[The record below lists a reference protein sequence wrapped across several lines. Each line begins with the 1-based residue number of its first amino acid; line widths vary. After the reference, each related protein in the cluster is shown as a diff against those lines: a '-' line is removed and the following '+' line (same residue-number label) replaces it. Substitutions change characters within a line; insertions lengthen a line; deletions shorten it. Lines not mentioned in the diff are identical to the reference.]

1 MAFTQMTKE
10 QYRSLDSDALE
21 LRRAE
26 VIAAAENGEIETE
39 ELRSESALIKDEMER
54 RRSIAQLRSAKAAE
68 VAAGAGRIIE
78 GAQGAQERSAIA
90 EDDEP
95 KNGVEYRRAFMDYV
109 MRGVK
114 SEKLAQYR
122 ENANTKTTDV
132 GVVIPPMLVEK
143 ILEKAETYGMILPL
157 VTKTNYPSGVEIP
170 KGSMKPVATWVNEG
184 ATSDKQKFGLSD
196 KVTFTHHKLR
206 CEVSISMEV
215 STMALDVFE
224 KKLVESVA
232 RAMVVAKENAI
243 INGTGNGSPKG
254 ILTET
259 PAEGQALEVASG
271 KGLSYELLCDAEAAI
286 PQAYETGAKWFMSK
300 KTFMAFAAM
309 TDTAGQPIARVN
321 YGIGGSPERFLLGRE
336 VVLTGDY
343 LPNFAKAPSADTTFA
358 FIFAPEDYVLN
369 SIYDM
374 GLSKRQDWETED
386 IQTKA
391 VTACDGKVIDVNSLV
406 TLTVTKAA
414 A

>member
-10 QYRSLDSDALE
+10 QYRSLDFDALE

-54 RRSIAQLRSAKAAE
+54 RRSMAQLRSAKAAE
-68 VAAGAGRIIE
+68 VAAGAGRVIE

-90 EDDEP
+90 DDEP

-132 GVVIPPMLVEK
+132 GVVIPPMLVAK

-157 VTKTNYPSGVEIP
+157 VTKTSYPSGIEIP

-224 KKLVESVA
+224 QKLVESVA
-232 RAMVVAKENAI
+232 RAMVVAKEKAI
-243 INGTGNGSPKG
+243 INGNGNGQPKG
-254 ILTET
+254 ILAET
-259 PAEGQALEVASG
+259 PAEGQALKVASG

-300 KTFMAFAAM
+300 KTFMSFVGM
-309 TDTAGQPIARVN
+309 TDTAGQPIARIN
-321 YGIGGSPERFLLGRE
+321 YGIGGKPERTLLGRE

-343 LPNFAKAPSADTTFA
+343 MPNFAKAPSADTLFA
-358 FIFAPEDYVLN
+358 FIFNPEDYVMN

-374 GLSKRQDWETED
+374 GISKRQDWETED
-386 IQTKA
+386 MQTKA

>member
-54 RRSIAQLRSAKAAE
+54 RRSMAQLRSAKAAE
-68 VAAGAGRIIE
+68 VAAGAGRVVE
-78 GAQGAQERSAIA
+78 GAQGAQERSAIVD
-90 EDDEP
+90 EEP

-132 GVVIPPMLVEK
+132 GVVIPPMLVAK

-157 VTKTNYPSGVEIP
+157 VTKTSYPSGIEIP

-224 KKLVESVA
+224 QKLVESVA
-232 RAMVVAKENAI
+232 RAMVVAKEKAI
-243 INGTGNGSPKG
+243 INGTGDGQPKG
-254 ILTET
+254 ILAET
-259 PAEGQALEVASG
+259 PAEGQALKVASG

-286 PQAYETGAKWFMSK
+286 PQAYEAGAKWFMSK
-300 KTFMAFAAM
+300 KTFMSFMGM
-309 TDTAGQPIARVN
+309 TDTAGQPIARIN
-321 YGIGGSPERFLLGRE
+321 YGIGGKPERTLLGRE

-343 LPNFAKAPSADTTFA
+343 MPNFAKAPSADTLFA
-358 FIFAPEDYVLN
+358 FIFDPEDYVLN

-374 GLSKRQDWETED
+374 GISKRQDWETED
-386 IQTKA
+386 MQTKA

>member
-10 QYRSLDSDALE
+10 QYRSLDFDALE

-54 RRSIAQLRSAKAAE
+54 RRSMAQLRSAKAAE
-68 VAAGAGRIIE
+68 VAAGAGRVIE

-90 EDDEP
+90 DDEP

-132 GVVIPPMLVEK
+132 GVVIPPMLVAK

-157 VTKTNYPSGVEIP
+157 VTKTSYPSGIEIP

-224 KKLVESVA
+224 QKLVESVA
-232 RAMVVAKENAI
+232 RAMVVAKEKAI
-243 INGTGNGSPKG
+243 INGNGNGQPKG
-254 ILTET
+254 ILAET
-259 PAEGQALEVASG
+259 PAEGQALKVASG

-300 KTFMAFAAM
+300 KTFMSFVGM
-309 TDTAGQPIARVN
+309 TDTAGQPIARIN
-321 YGIGGSPERFLLGRE
+321 YGIGGKPERTLLGRE

-343 LPNFAKAPSADTTFA
+343 MPNFAKAPSADTLFA
-358 FIFAPEDYVLN
+358 FIFNPEDYVMN

-374 GLSKRQDWETED
+374 GISKRKDWETED
-386 IQTKA
+386 MQTKA

>member
-54 RRSIAQLRSAKAAE
+54 RRSVAQLRSAKAAE
-68 VAAGAGRIIE
+68 VAAGAGRVVE

-90 EDDEP
+90 DEEP
-95 KNGVEYRRAFMDYV
+95 KNGIEYRRAFMDYV

-132 GVVIPPMLVEK
+132 GVVIPPMLVAK

-157 VTKTNYPSGVEIP
+157 VTKTSYPSGIEIP
-170 KGSMKPVATWVNEG
+170 KGSMKPVATWASEG
-184 ATSDKQKFGLSD
+184 ATSDKQKFGLPD

-224 KKLVESVA
+224 QKLVESVA
-232 RAMVVAKENAI
+232 RAMVVAKEKAI
-243 INGTGNGSPKG
+243 INGTGDGQPKG
-254 ILTET
+254 ILAET
-259 PAEGQALEVASG
+259 PAEGQALKVASG
-271 KGLSYELLCDAEAAI
+271 DGLSYELLCDAEAAI

-300 KTFMAFAAM
+300 KTFMSFVGM
-309 TDTAGQPIARVN
+309 TDTAGQPIARIN
-321 YGIGGSPERFLLGRE
+321 YGIGGKPERTLLGRE

-343 LPNFAKAPSADTTFA
+343 MPNFAKAPSADTLFA
-358 FIFAPEDYVLN
+358 FIFNPEDYVLN

-374 GLSKRQDWETED
+374 GISKRQDWETED
-386 IQTKA
+386 MQTKA
-391 VTACDGKVIDVNSLV
+391 VTSCDGKVIDVNSLV

>member
-54 RRSIAQLRSAKAAE
+54 RRSVAQLRSAKAAE
-68 VAAGAGRIIE
+68 VAAGAGRVVE
-78 GAQGAQERSAIA
+78 GAQGAQERSAIVD
-90 EDDEP
+90 EEP

-132 GVVIPPMLVEK
+132 GVVIPPMLVAK

-157 VTKTNYPSGVEIP
+157 VTKTSYPSGIEIP

-184 ATSDKQKFGLSD
+184 ATSDKQKFGLPD

-224 KKLVESVA
+224 QKLVESVA
-232 RAMVVAKENAI
+232 RAMVVAKEKAI
-243 INGTGNGSPKG
+243 INGTGDGQPKG
-254 ILTET
+254 ILAET
-259 PAEGQALEVASG
+259 PAEGQALKVASG

-286 PQAYETGAKWFMSK
+286 PQAYEAGAKWFMSK
-300 KTFMAFAAM
+300 KTFMSFMGM
-309 TDTAGQPIARVN
+309 TDTAGQPIARIN
-321 YGIGGSPERFLLGRE
+321 YGIGGKPERTLLGRE

-343 LPNFAKAPSADTTFA
+343 MPNFAKAPSADTLFA
-358 FIFAPEDYVLN
+358 FIFDPEDYVLN

-374 GLSKRQDWETED
+374 GISKRQDWETED
-386 IQTKA
+386 MQTKA

>member
-54 RRSIAQLRSAKAAE
+54 RRSIAKLRSAKAAE

-243 INGTGNGSPKG
+243 INGTGSGQPKG
-254 ILTET
+254 ILAET
-259 PAEGQALEVASG
+259 PAEGAKGRVRQGPVLRAALRCRG
-271 KGLSYELLCDAEAAI
+271 GH
-286 PQAYETGAKWFMSK
+286 P
-300 KTFMAFAAM
+300 
-309 TDTAGQPIARVN
+309 AGV
-321 YGIGGSPERFLLGRE
+321 
-336 VVLTGDY
+336 
-343 LPNFAKAPSADTTFA
+343 
-358 FIFAPEDYVLN
+358 
-369 SIYDM
+369 
-374 GLSKRQDWETED
+374 
-386 IQTKA
+386 
-391 VTACDGKVIDVNSLV
+391 
-406 TLTVTKAA
+406 
-414 A
+414 